1 MKADWNLVTFYP
13 HYSSGAGAG
22 AQRFAMR
29 EALLTRLN
37 QMEGIFER
45 VQIGRK
51 LGTDGADR
59 TRIRDLGAHEML
71 LGLGFA
77 SMTAATLA
85 DQRRQLGVHFD
96 VLDPGA
102 VTAPLPAPTPVVKHG
117 SATVDPL
124 DVFKGTQVLLGV

>member
-1 MKADWNLVTFYP
+1 
-13 HYSSGAGAG
+13 
-22 AQRFAMR
+22 
-29 EALLTRLN
+29 
-37 QMEGIFER
+37 MEGIFER

-85 DQRRQLGVHFD
+85 DQRRQLRVHVD

-102 VTAPLPAPTPVVKHG
+102 MAASVVAAPAPTTMPVVQSG
-117 SATVDPL
+117 RAAVDPL
-124 DVFKGTQVLLGV
+124 DVFGGSQVLVGI